1 MSSYTTEQE
10 NFWAQDFGKNYIDR
24 NSIKD
29 ILPAKLK
36 FFSDILPRVGGV
48 TDIFEFGANIGINLH
63 ALHTLLP
70 KANLKA
76 LEINPDAV
84 KELRKNDWLKEIQ
97 EGSLLEKSF
106 PDQADLVLTSG
117 VLIYINPDKLEKAYQ
132 NIYDTSR
139 KYILLAEYYNPSPV
153 SITYRGHNDRLF
165 KRDFAG
171 DMLEKFDN
179 LRLID
184 YGFTYKRDPHFPL
197 DDITWFLMEK

>member
-1 MSSYTTEQE
+1 MQDTVGNS
-10 NFWAQDFGKNYIDR
+10 FWSALSHGLCPK
-24 NSIKD
+24 
-29 ILPAKLK
+29 
-36 FFSDILPRVGGV
+36 
-48 TDIFEFGANIGINLH
+48 ANGPDN
-63 ALHTLLP
+63 TLLP